1 MKHGLFQLFFLCL
14 GINVWAQTPLSLD
27 DAILRG
33 LENNLQISIA
43 ELNADISANNN
54 TWGQTN
60 LVPVIGLTGSFNNNI
75 SDQSQNPTSFIQD
88 RIQST
93 SLQYG
98 ANLNWTLFDGFGMF
112 ASKRQLEIL
121 EEQSEGNA
129 ALVIE
134 NTLQGIILAYY
145 QASLE
150 QAKLDVLSDVIR
162 LSRDRLNYMQV
173 RQEMGASSTFEIL
186 QFENAIVADSTN
198 YLMQE
203 LAVVNATRNLN
214 LLMNEPVD
222 TPWEFITQ
230 LTDPDVVFVLD
241 DLAARMAS
249 SNQQMKNQYL
259 NVRLIE
265 EDVNRARSSLYP
277 VVTFQAG
284 VNQTDSKFQVGEF
297 EGEGTTLNYFGNFVL
312 SFNLFNGGKARRTLQ
327 NSKIQEEISALSFAE
342 LDLRLSAELRNS
354 FDRYQAQQRIY
365 SMSSQNASNAERMM
379 NIANDRFQNGVINS
393 FDYRDVQLVYMN
405 ANTLELENLFNLL
418 STHTNL
424 VRLTGGLLRAK

>member
-14 GINVWAQTPLSLD
+14 GISAWAQTPLSLD
-27 DAILRG
+27 DAIARG
-33 LENNLQISIA
+33 LENNLQIRIA
-43 ELNADISANNN
+43 ELSADISANNN

-60 LVPVIGLTGSFNNNI
+60 AVPVIGLTGSFNNSI
-75 SDQSQNPTSFIQD
+75 SDQSQNPTAFIQD
-88 RIQST
+88 RLEST

-112 ASKRQLEIL
+112 ATKRQLEVL

-150 QAKLDVLSDVIR
+150 QSKLEVLSDVIR

-222 TPWEFITQ
+222 TPWEFTTE
-230 LTDPDVVFVLD
+230 LTDPDVAYVLD

-265 EDVNRARSSLYP
+265 EDVNRARSALYP

-284 VNQTDSKFQVGEF
+284 VNQTDSKFQVSEL
-297 EGEGTTLNYFGNFVL
+297 EAEGTTLNYFGNFVL
-312 SFNLFNGGKARRTLQ
+312 SFNLFNGGKARRALQ
-327 NSKIQEEISALSFAE
+327 NAKIQEEISALSFAE

-354 FDRYQAQQRIY
+354 LDRYQAQQRIY
-365 SMSSQNASNAERMM
+365 SMSSQNALNAERMM

-393 FDYRDVQLVYMN
+393 FDYRDVQLAYVN